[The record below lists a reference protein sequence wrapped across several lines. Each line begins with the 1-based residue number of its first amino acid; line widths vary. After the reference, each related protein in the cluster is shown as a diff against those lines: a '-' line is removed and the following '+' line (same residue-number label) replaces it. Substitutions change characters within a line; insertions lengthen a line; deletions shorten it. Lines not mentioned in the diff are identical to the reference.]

1 MASKRSRLFYVAGHT
16 CFSMVSRR
24 SPAMRHCRLS
34 HQGGWLICPQLSCF
48 TLEITASPV
57 NKKDYIALEKLDQ
70 NLVFLCLSSPF
81 FLPSAPDLCFSHKFR
96 PEWKN
101 TRCWVKSQ
109 VTLLESERERGASQ
123 RLSVSSAE
131 SKNNSVKGPRMFF
144 FLFSRGKKSRQLALK
159 KKKKVDYEA
168 LGRRAQYLFCQ

>member
-81 FLPSAPDLCFSHKFR
+81 FSPAPQICVSHINFAQNGKTHVVGSKAKSRYWRVKEREEQAKGSLFLLQRAKTIALKGQECFS
-96 PEWKN
+96 
-101 TRCWVKSQ
+101 S
-109 VTLLESERERGASQ
+109 
-123 RLSVSSAE
+123 
-131 SKNNSVKGPRMFF
+131 FF
-144 FLFSRGKKSRQLALK
+144 FSRKEIKAVST
-159 KKKKVDYEA
+159 
-168 LGRRAQYLFCQ
+168 